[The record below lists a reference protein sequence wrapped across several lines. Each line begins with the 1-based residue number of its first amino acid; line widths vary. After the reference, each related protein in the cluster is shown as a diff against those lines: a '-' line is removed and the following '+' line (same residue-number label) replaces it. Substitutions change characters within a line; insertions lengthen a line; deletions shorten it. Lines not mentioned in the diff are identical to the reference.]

1 MDSLPSAREET
12 ERIQS
17 LHERLMART
26 AQIEHIIDMDPM
38 IRITLSSGESCDFK
52 VALARL
58 HTEALADPTV
68 GLAQRLFTLLSQ
80 AYLS

>member
-1 MDSLPSAREET
+1 MDSLPSAYEET

-17 LHERLMART
+17 LHERLMIRT
-26 AQIEHIIDMDPM
+26 SQIEHIIDMEPM

-52 VALARL
+52 EVLARL
-58 HTEALADPTV
+58 HTETLADPKV
-68 GLAQRLFTLLSQ
+68 RWAQRLLTLLSQ